1 MKIPKISQISKK
13 NKIIGGS
20 VIGLITIL
28 IVVLIFNPGFFSS
41 STRILK
47 IVPKDTPG
55 VIVLDMK
62 SIIKKGELDE
72 LSDTKIYKMALK
84 ELRSE
89 SKKAARFLEE
99 IVDDPKITGIDFRS
113 QIVAFPYLKNFD
125 KDEVGAVLAFGIR
138 NEDDFKDFIEEI
150 FYLADFEAELEEEDN
165 YNFYTIDR
173 NVILGWDDSKAM
185 FIGGSGDLEDVLE
198 NLMEL
203 ERDESILSNKDFKKF
218 LKEKEDISM
227 WISTDSDLMQDLIKD
242 NEREMRREPANSSHI
257 FKITLVS

>member
-1 MKIPKISQISKK
+1 MKIPKISQLSKK

-20 VIGLITIL
+20 VIVLITIL

-99 IVDDPKITGIDFRS
+99 IVDDPKISGIDFRS
-113 QIVAFPYLKNFD
+113 QIVAFPYIKNI
-125 KDEVGAVLAFGIR
+125 KKEEGAAVLAFGLR
-138 NEDDFKDFIEEI
+138 SEDDFKDFIEEI
-150 FYLADFEAELEEEDN
+150 FDLADFEAELEEE
-165 YNFYTIDR
+165 R
-173 NVILGWDDSKAM
+173 
-185 FIGGSGDLEDVLE
+185 
-198 NLMEL
+198 
-203 ERDESILSNKDFKKF
+203 KK
-218 LKEKEDISM
+218 L
-227 WISTDSDLMQDLIKD
+227 
-242 NEREMRREPANSSHI
+242 
-257 FKITLVS
+257 